1 MDKMLISKIVKV
13 GKRGEIVIPKEIREK
28 LKIKKGER
36 LLIITFQTKFL
47 KNQLVIVKADEAMK
61 ALEKIF
67 SPLLGRKMN
76 IIECKNLTKIYN
88 LGKKNETIG
97 VIDINLKI
105 KKGEKVVIFG
115 PSGSG
120 KSTLLHL
127 IGCLDRPTRGKVF
140 IEGKDVSKLSDDK
153 LSEIRREKI
162 GFIFQFFYLIP
173 TLTALENVNLPALI
187 AGKSNFERAKKLL
200 EIVGLKERLNFKSHQ
215 LSGGEQQRVA
225 IARALMNN
233 PSIILAD
240 EPTGNLDSK
249 TGNKIIMLLD
259 KLSREMGKT
268 LVIVTHNK
276 EIKKIANRV
285 IYMRDGKIIKV
296 EKVKK

>member
-1 MDKMLISKIVKV
+1 
-13 GKRGEIVIPKEIREK
+13 
-28 LKIKKGER
+28 
-36 LLIITFQTKFL
+36 
-47 KNQLVIVKADEAMK
+47 
-61 ALEKIF
+61 
-67 SPLLGRKMN
+67 MN

-162 GFIFQFFYLIP
+162 GFIQ
-173 TLTALENVNLPALI
+173 
-187 AGKSNFERAKKLL
+187 
-200 EIVGLKERLNFKSHQ
+200 
-215 LSGGEQQRVA
+215 
-225 IARALMNN
+225 
-233 PSIILAD
+233 
-240 EPTGNLDSK
+240 
-249 TGNKIIMLLD
+249 
-259 KLSREMGKT
+259 
-268 LVIVTHNK
+268 
-276 EIKKIANRV
+276 
-285 IYMRDGKIIKV
+285 
-296 EKVKK
+296 